1 MKIERL
7 LCFQEASKYKSFSQA
22 AEHLYIS
29 QSSLSKNIHALEEE
43 LGGDLFIRKN
53 NNNITLSPFGEFL
66 SKDID
71 NIIEDYN
78 LLKNSADSYRI
89 NHMRRLNI
97 CTPLNVAHN
106 GILTPL
112 TEFEL
117 SQSNFFIET
126 MERQHSAIRQEM
138 GMRHADICFGYYELL
153 NHQPDYKVYP
163 LFQDPLVL
171 VTTWEVAA
179 QHNWTGM
186 LSIPSLRDVPFCFP
200 REDMEIFTFLNK
212 VCRRSGFVPQLTH
225 SDVRLGTIRQYISV
239 GMRCTLQFES
249 ISHSKFHGDQ
259 FAFFPLENSPTL
271 TYSMYVEDTQPKK
284 AKASLVEFMLK
295 WFEDKRSVFD
305 ASPDY
310 GKE

>member
-1 MKIERL
+1 M
-7 LCFQEASKYKSFSQA
+7 
-22 AEHLYIS
+22 
-29 QSSLSKNIHALEEE
+29 EEE
-43 LGGDLFIRKN
+43 LGGDLFIRKT
-53 NNNITLSPFGEFL
+53 NNNISLSPFGEFL
-66 SKDID
+66 SININ

-78 LLKNSADSYRI
+78 LLKASADSYRI
-89 NHMRRLNI
+89 NHMKRLNI

-126 MERQHSAIRQEM
+126 MEKQHSALRQEM
-138 GMRHADICFGYYELL
+138 AMHHADVCFGYYELL
-153 NHQPDYKVYP
+153 KHQPDYKVYP
-163 LFQDPLVL
+163 LFPDPLVL
-171 VTTWEVAA
+171 VTTEPEAA
-179 QHNWTGM
+179 RRKWTGK

-200 REDMEIFTFLNK
+200 REDMEIFTFLNN
-212 VCRRSGFVPQLTH
+212 VCRRSGFIPQLTH
-225 SDVRLGTIRQYISV
+225 SDVRLGTIRQYISA

-249 ISHSKFHGDQ
+249 ISRSKFHGDQ
-259 FAFFPLENSPTL
+259 FVFLPLENSPTL

-284 AKASLVEFMLK
+284 AKASLVEYMLK
-295 WFEDKRSVFD
+295 WFEDKRSVFA